1 MAAKEILPI
10 FPVVWLFPAG
20 HSVTI
25 FALSK
30 NDMIMKTQKDL
41 NPGAATLRRRITATL
56 KTTFLAAAVLL
67 GLPVAAQ
74 RSDDTQKTKNMKAIE
89 LTTAEFKT
97 QIFDFSANETWKYNG
112 DLPAVIDFYATW
124 CGPCKMMSPVMETL
138 AGEYEGRVRVY
149 KVDVDKEKRLAALF
163 KIRSIPTFIFIPMN
177 GEPQHANGAM
187 GIEEMRK
194 IIDGTLLGKKQ

>member
-1 MAAKEILPI
+1 
-10 FPVVWLFPAG
+10 
-20 HSVTI
+20 
-25 FALSK
+25 
-30 NDMIMKTQKDL
+30 
-41 NPGAATLRRRITATL
+41 
-56 KTTFLAAAVLL
+56 
-67 GLPVAAQ
+67 
-74 RSDDTQKTKNMKAIE
+74 MKAIE

-138 AGEYEGRVRVY
+138 AGEYEGRLRVY